1 MSEVPTKQKAIMTC
15 PLCNE
20 PAGRVDKT
28 TNTIDPEG
36 WSMVVRRRRC
46 KQGHSFE
53 TFECYEYADVEVV
66 FRVREA
72 IAALQDIVTASHP

>member
-1 MSEVPTKQKAIMTC
+1 MKC
-15 PLCNE
+15 PKCGEN
-20 PAGRVDKT
+20 AHRTDRVTHRTDA
-28 TNTIDPEG
+28 DG

-46 KQGHSFE
+46 PQGHTFE

-72 IAALQDIVTASHP
+72 IAALLEITTDARP